1 LLGKHFRIRVHY
13 SWILVF
19 VLVTAIVATQFSED
33 YLLWQKIALGV
44 IVALL
49 FLLSI
54 AIRELILSLATVH
67 KDDSVK
73 KIVMFAFGGVY
84 QEGREKISSPHWLLI
99 YLARLSINVVI
110 VVLFYGLYATF
121 INAGSMAIAG
131 VAQWLAYIYAL
142 LFLLHL
148 VPAFPLDGGEILR
161 IYLWKTTGDYYK
173 ATHIASLIGWATG
186 LFLVFAGVLVFIV
199 TKQWAICLV
208 IILTGWILQIA
219 AGDTRRKVK
228 TLMLLQPI
236 KAQDIITREYL
247 MLPRLENIGHLIKDY
262 ILVKGGH
269 FILVVDDA
277 KLKGILTL
285 GQITSIPGNRW
296 NNTTIGDIMTP
307 TDHLVTADPQQ
318 SAAAILEQMDRR
330 NIDFVPILDDEK
342 IAGVVTRQALM
353 NLVKTRSGFLT

>member
-1 LLGKHFRIRVHY
+1 LLGKHFSIKVHY

-19 VLVTAIVATQFSED
+19 VLVTAIVATQFSE
-33 YLLWQKIALGV
+33 YYALWQKIALGV

-49 FLLSI
+49 FLLSA
-54 AIRELILSLATVH
+54 AIREIILAIATVH
-67 KDDSVK
+67 KDNSVK
-73 KIVMFAFGGVY
+73 KIMLFAFGGVY
-84 QEGREKISSPHWLLI
+84 QENRERISSPHWLLI
-99 YLARLSINVVI
+99 YLARLSINLVI

-161 IYLWKTTGDYYK
+161 MFLWKSTGDYYK
-173 ATHIASLIGWATG
+173 ATHFASLIGRVTG
-186 LFLVFAGVLVFIV
+186 LFLVFAGVLVFIF

-228 TLMLLQPI
+228 MLMLLQPI

-247 MLPRLENIGHLIKDY
+247 ILPRLENIGHLIKEY

-285 GQITSIPGNRW
+285 GQIKSVPGNRRD
-296 NNTTIGDIMTP
+296 NTTIGDIMTP
-307 TDHLVTADPQQ
+307 YEHLVTADPQQ
-318 SAAAILEQMDRR
+318 SAAAILEQMDQR
-330 NIDFVPILDDEK
+330 NTDIIPVLEDEK
-342 IAGVVTRQALM
+342 ILGVVTRQALM
-353 NLVKTRSGFLT
+353 SLVKTRTGFLT